1 MDFGGS
7 VGLLLILVFW
17 ISKGSFSGTV
27 GEKESTGGS
36 VTGGTVIGLGLKK
49 VFLIVVGGSGSIIE
63 GWVIISTGII
73 EGSVCGAVKVDVLI
87 VEAKLEGVVL

>member
-1 MDFGGS
+1 MDCGGS

-27 GEKESTGGS
+27 GEKDSGGS

-73 EGSVCGAVKVDVLI
+73 EGSVCGAV
-87 VEAKLEGVVL
+87 